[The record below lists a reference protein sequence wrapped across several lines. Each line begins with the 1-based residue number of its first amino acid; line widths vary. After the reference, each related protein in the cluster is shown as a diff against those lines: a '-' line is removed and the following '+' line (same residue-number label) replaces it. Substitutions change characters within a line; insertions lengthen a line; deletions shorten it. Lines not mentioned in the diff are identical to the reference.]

1 MNENK
6 VHFYITCGLNSIQE
20 IIYILWLN
28 KPRYMKSGEWKG
40 NSRCKMIDFNKFII
54 NYGIE
59 YDDFS
64 NMKEG
69 EIKEVF
75 LDLED

>member
-1 MNENK
+1 
-6 VHFYITCGLNSIQE
+6 
-20 IIYILWLN
+20 
-28 KPRYMKSGEWKG
+28 MKSGEWKG